1 MSRRKID
8 PLETLSRNWQVLLIA
23 SLPGSLLRI
32 WAVLSAPEIAAGTPS
47 FDALPALARL
57 WIWSAEHG
65 VATLLTFPIC
75 TVVALLVYESY
86 LGHLPDLG
94 ALIRTETAQATKPL
108 RLDAMSV
115 PARELLAAVS
125 ARGEFRLVPRLGGAA
140 VVASGTGRDDDREFH
155 DPANR
160 EVAQRY
166 RYALAELERAGLI
179 ERDGE
184 SRRLTAMG
192 WPAARLMTRQELDRI
207 AARTRHLTEA
217 EQRLLRLL
225 ANCREQYKV
234 SKIVLRRDGSSMSAV
249 YGNGLTVHVPDVCPL
264 DETFPEPS
272 EGDAALRFEELATG
286 IPEDYLVLLAERRLG
301 NPFVV
306 RVTDTGLR
314 YLRFAE
320 VAYAAGSGPA
330 RPSIPATTVRE
341 RARRALPAM
350 AASVARTG

>member
-1 MSRRKID
+1 
-8 PLETLSRNWQVLLIA
+8 
-23 SLPGSLLRI
+23 
-32 WAVLSAPEIAAGTPS
+32 
-47 FDALPALARL
+47 
-57 WIWSAEHG
+57 
-65 VATLLTFPIC
+65 
-75 TVVALLVYESY
+75 
-86 LGHLPDLG
+86 
-94 ALIRTETAQATKPL
+94 
-108 RLDAMSV
+108 
-115 PARELLAAVS
+115 
-125 ARGEFRLVPRLGGAA
+125 
-140 VVASGTGRDDDREFH
+140 VASGTGRDDDREFH

-264 DETFPEPS
+264 DETFPEAF

-286 IPEDYLVLLAERRLG
+286 IPEDYSSSSPSGGWETPSSCASPTPACATCASPRSRTRRAAARRGRRSRPPPSASARAARCRRWRPRWRAPAERSVRQVRQPPRPDRVDDERRPLALRPRTADHHAGVVDAGRPLVGVVDPERLPDRRIADPQPLRRAVDG
-301 NPFVV
+301 KVPDHRGAVDRHV
-306 RVTDTGLR
+306 EVIAAERQRVGMRGGRVDLVSR
-314 YLRFAE
+314 
-320 VAYAAGSGPA
+320 S
-330 RPSIPATTVRE
+330 
-341 RARRALPAM
+341 RARRG
-350 AASVARTG
+350 R